1 MAVSDRFQ
9 RAFQRLSGAF
19 GAHHDAPRD
28 PERVVELA
36 RARAALE
43 DRRTDMKVARE
54 REDLAPF
61 RRENPDWVDPKVG
74 MGATGWGAK
83 LLAVLGAV
91 ALFGGLLLVVNEF
104 RQWGALDEALTASA
118 FEVESE
124 PVTGGGCVVTV
135 TGLLHNDSSGPVR
148 VLAANFDAVDRANGT
163 LSLETWPAELERTY
177 LEPGVT
183 SALTA
188 SFAVP
193 VTLVD
198 PARCPASPGGE
209 LRVTYS
215 EVTGPVQLLT
225 VQL

>member
-43 DRRTDMKVARE
+43 DRRADMKVARE
-54 REDLAPF
+54 REDLTPF

-91 ALFGGLLLVVNEF
+91 VMFGGLVVVVNEF
-104 RQWGALDEALTASA
+104 RQWGVIDENLAAVD

-124 PVTGGGCVVTV
+124 PVTDGGCVVTV
-135 TGLLHNDSSGPVR
+135 TGVLRNDSSGPIRIVG
-148 VLAANFDAVDRANGT
+148 ANFDAVENANGT
-163 LSLETWPAELERTY
+163 SLDTWPAELDRTY
-177 LEPGVT
+177 LEPGMTAVV
-183 SALTA
+183 SA
-188 SFAVP
+188 SFPVP

-198 PARCPASPGGE
+198 PARCPAVPGGE

-215 EVTGPVQLLT
+215 EATGPIQVVSVEL
-225 VQL
+225 

>member
-1 MAVSDRFQ
+1 MAVSHRFEQ
-9 RAFQRLSGAF
+9 AYRRLIGAF
-19 GAHHDAPRD
+19 GVHHDAPRD
-28 PERVVELA
+28 PERVLELA

-43 DRRTDMKVARE
+43 DRRTEMKVARE
-54 REDLAPF
+54 HEDLEPF
-61 RRENPDWVDPKVG
+61 RRENPDWVDPGIG
-74 MGATGWGAK
+74 MGATGMGAK

-91 ALFGGLLLVVNEF
+91 ALFGGLVLVVNEF
-104 RQWGALDEALTASA
+104 RQWGVADEALTAA
-118 FEVESE
+118 EFEVESE

-135 TGLLHNDSSGPVR
+135 TGNLHNDSSGPVR

-163 LSLETWPAELERTY
+163 SLDTWPAELERTY

-183 SALTA
+183 TAVTA

-193 VTLVD
+193 VTLLD
-198 PARCPASPGGE
+198 PASCPASAGGE